1 MFSIPCN
8 CQAISF
14 SLLLILPRLIGF
26 ILTQFFHYMSKS
38 TWPNADSSVV
48 IMGDDSSKN
57 NNQIYCLIKFSL
69 FLLCHVKV
77 NKKVKKDKNKKRKH
91 TIRFRNWII
100 INIIPWH
107 CRFFISTKSSCE
119 RHFEKRR
126 FTKKCLLT
134 KVSAFKK
141 KFTPSKW
148 SYLLLESAHIQ
159 WNYLAVESVLLFL
172 FKSLANRSS
181 HSEVFREMVFL
192 NLKLKSMKNTY
203 EEVHF

>member
-1 MFSIPCN
+1 
-8 CQAISF
+8 
-14 SLLLILPRLIGF
+14 
-26 ILTQFFHYMSKS
+26 
-38 TWPNADSSVV
+38 
-48 IMGDDSSKN
+48 MGDSLSKN
-57 NNQIYCLIKFSL
+57 NNQVYCLIKFSL
-69 FLLCHVKV
+69 FLLCHVKII
-77 NKKVKKDKNKKRKH
+77 NKTIKRDKTKKRKH

-148 SYLLLESAHIQ
+148 PYLLLESAHIQ
-159 WNYLAVESVLLFL
+159 WSYLAVGSVLVFL
-172 FKSLANRSS
+172 FKSLATRSS
-181 HSEVFREMVFL
+181 HSEVFRGMVAP
-192 NLKLKSMKNTY
+192 KY
-203 EEVHF
+203 EIKIHEKYTWSSSF